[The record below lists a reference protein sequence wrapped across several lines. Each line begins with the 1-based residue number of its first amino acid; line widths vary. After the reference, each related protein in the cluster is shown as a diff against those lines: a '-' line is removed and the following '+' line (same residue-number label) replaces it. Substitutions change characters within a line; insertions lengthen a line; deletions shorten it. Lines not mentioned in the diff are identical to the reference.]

1 MADVKVKTLKGF
13 NNQGVY
19 AKRGSTITVSV
30 ERAKE
35 LALLGLTEE
44 PKVEKAR
51 AEPQNKMASKPAN
64 KATGPTADQAAADKA
79 AADKAA
85 ADQAAADKPAAGKAA
100 K

>member
-35 LALLGLTEE
+35 LALLGLIED
-44 PKVEKAR
+44 PKVQKAR
-51 AEPQNKMASKPAN
+51 AEPHNKMASQPAN
-64 KATGPTADQAAADKA
+64 KAPSQSAE
-79 AADKAA
+79 KAA
-85 ADQAAADKPAAGKAA
+85 ADQATADKSTAGKAA

>member
-19 AKRGSTITVSV
+19 AKRRSTITVSV

-35 LALLGLTEE
+35 LALLGLIEDH
-44 PKVEKAR
+44 KVQKAR
-51 AEPQNKMASKPAN
+51 AEPQNKMASQPAN
-64 KATGPTADQAAADKA
+64 KAPSQSAEKA

-85 ADQAAADKPAAGKAA
+85 ADQATADKSTAGKAA